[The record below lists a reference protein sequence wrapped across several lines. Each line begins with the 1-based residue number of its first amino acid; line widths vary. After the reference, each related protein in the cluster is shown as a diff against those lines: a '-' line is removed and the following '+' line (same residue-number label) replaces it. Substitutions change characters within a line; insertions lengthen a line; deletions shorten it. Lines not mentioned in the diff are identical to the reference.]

1 MTQAI
6 TAAYT
11 SRNAAERGVEEL
23 AKLGFSRDDISL
35 FMSGP
40 AREIHIG
47 GAPPWPDRNEATAN
61 FAIGGMLG
69 AVLGSLAAVASLS
82 IPGGLFVAGPV
93 GAAVTG
99 AAAGG
104 AGGGVF
110 GVLVGAGI
118 REEEAAVYQQEIGR
132 DRILV
137 RVTALDHGL
146 AARVRSIFEATEGRV
161 LTPTP
166 SSSPSVRSNN
176 VRLH

>member
-1 MTQAI
+1 MSQAI
-6 TAAYT
+6 TAAYM
-11 SRNAAERGVEEL
+11 SKNAIERGVEKLEE
-23 AKLGFSRDDISL
+23 LGFSKDDISL

-40 AREIHIG
+40 ARELQIG
-47 GAPPWPDRNEATAN
+47 GAPPWTGRNEATAD

-118 REEEAAVYQQEIGR
+118 REDEASVYQQEIGR

-137 RVTALDHGL
+137 RVTALDDGL

-161 LTPTP
+161 LTPVP
-166 SSSPSVRSNN
+166 AYSHN
-176 VRLH
+176 VVMH

>member
-6 TAAYT
+6 TAAYM
-11 SRNAAERGVEEL
+11 SKNAVERGVEKLRE
-23 AKLGFSRDDISL
+23 LGFSKDDISL

-40 AREIHIG
+40 ARELHIA
-47 GAPPWPDRNEATAN
+47 GAPPWTYRNEASAD

-69 AVLGSLAAVASLS
+69 AVLGGLAAVASLS

-93 GAAVTG
+93 GAAVAG

-118 REEEAAVYQQEIGR
+118 LEEEAAVYQQEIGR

-137 RVTALDHGL
+137 RVTALNHGL
-146 AARVRSIFEATEGRV
+146 AARVRSIFESTEGRV
-161 LTPTP
+161 LTPAPT
-166 SSSPSVRSNN
+166 SSPSVR
-176 VRLH
+176 LH